1 MTILRFSLASA
12 LLTAAA
18 TVDAAPNPAPEVV
31 PAVQNWTG
39 AEGGVSLKHAALVVD
54 AKHRAQLEPVA
65 KQWAADLEAAG
76 LGKHPVRVAARAAK
90 GDIFL
95 TLSDSEKLP
104 NAESY
109 TLTVAAGAPV
119 VIAGKTRDGA
129 FYGTR
134 TLQQMLSND
143 RAALTVPC
151 GEIAD
156 FPTYRKR
163 MFMLDVG
170 RKATPFAVLK
180 DYIRLL
186 SYYKFNEFHLHLSDE
201 AFGGTYSGFRI
212 VSDVFPGL
220 ANTDVAY
227 TKKQIRELQDFAKAH
242 GVTVTPEIDMPGHSL
257 CFTKYWPEI
266 TLKDSTGRVYKDY
279 MDVTN
284 PKSIEYMKRLLDE
297 MIPLFDAPDFH
308 IGTDEY
314 RVGGPDRDKLHEAF
328 RQFINTM
335 NAHVRKHGK
344 NTRIWSGFE
353 HMKGTTEIDPTVIID
368 MWETDDA
375 KSQIAKGHKIINSNH
390 GRTYIVPG
398 AAYYGVSNAGIYNGW
413 EPWMVSGDNSKNP
426 AKDDPALLG
435 GKLHVWNDQGPTGWT
450 HPEIAHISRDS
461 LLAFGEKL
469 WGAKGSPEYRA
480 FLKRAEKHL
489 VVPGVT
495 VFDRPLG
502 AAIGVPGDAEITAK
516 GEFTLGSV
524 DEFKPLPWTGKFEEK
539 NLAHPWTLTF
549 EVMKTAETGKRGV
562 IFSSD
567 IAEIATDYTRSEE
580 VKSKDPATGKEVK
593 RKVAKTGPGVIRAVS
608 SFAPNR
614 ENEPGAAT
622 KADDVSR
629 VYAPQ
634 LPLNKWVK
642 VSIGGFAGKTV
653 VYIDGAK
660 VGESNNQTVCPL
672 DMLGSRAG
680 QSLVGKVRNIAIR
693 NRAPSDKDAARD
705 AGIPVPLNLADA
717 KPASASRSDTANG
730 FTADLLTDG
739 STDTRWSSGPGGA
752 PAWVQ
757 VDLGMPVPVSRV
769 RIHWESA
776 FAKKYRVE
784 VSTDG
789 DAWRSVAEGAGKAGS
804 TDASFGTATTRFV
817 RVAMESP
824 ATAWGFSIR
833 ELEVFPT
840 AE

>member
-1 MTILRFSLASA
+1 MSIARISLASA
-12 LLTAAA
+12 FLMAAA
-18 TVDAAPNPAPEVV
+18 AVDAAPNPAPEVV
-31 PAVQNWTG
+31 PAVQRWNG
-39 AEGGVSLKHAALVVD
+39 AEGVVSLKGAALVVD
-54 AKHRAQLEPVA
+54 ARHHAELEPVA
-65 KQWAADLEAAG
+65 HAWAADLEAAG
-76 LGKHPVRVAARAAK
+76 LGKHAVRVAASAGR

-95 TLSDSEKLP
+95 TLTGSDKLP

-109 TLTVAAGAPV
+109 TLTVASDAPV
-119 VIAGKTRDGA
+119 VIAGKTRAGA

-134 TLQQMLSND
+134 TLQQMLAND
-143 RAALTVPC
+143 KAALTAPC
-151 GEIAD
+151 GEVTD
-156 FPTYRKR
+156 FPTYRRR

-170 RKATPFAVLK
+170 RKATPFGVLK

-201 AFGGTYSGFRI
+201 AFGGTYTGFRI
-212 VSDVFPGL
+212 VSDTFPGL

-242 GVTVTPEIDMPGHSL
+242 GVTITPEIDMPGHSG

-353 HMKGTTEIDPTVIID
+353 HMKGTTEIDPSVIID

-375 KSQIAKGHKIINSNH
+375 KSQIAKGHKLINSNH

-398 AAYYGVSNAGIYNGW
+398 APYYGVSNAGIYNGW
-413 EPWMVSGDNSKNP
+413 EPWMVSGDNAKNP

-435 GKLHVWNDQGPTGWT
+435 GKLHVWNDQGPTGWN
-450 HPEIAHISRDS
+450 HAEIAHITRDS

-469 WGAKGSPEYRA
+469 WGTKGSPDYNA
-480 FLKRAEKHL
+480 FRKRAAKHL

-495 VFDRPLG
+495 VLDRPLG
-502 AAIGVPGDAEITAK
+502 APVGVPGDAELVAK
-516 GEFTLGSV
+516 DEFTLGSV
-524 DEFKPLPWTGKFEEK
+524 DEFKSLPWTGRFADK

-567 IAEIATDYTRSEE
+567 LMEIVTDYTRSEE

-593 RKVAKTGPGVIRAVS
+593 TEVAKTGFGVVRAAS
-608 SFAPNR
+608 SLLR
-614 ENEPGAAT
+614 DNEPGSAAHVDT
-622 KADDVSR
+622 PSR
-629 VYAPQ
+629 VYAPR
-634 LPLNKWVK
+634 LPLNQWVK
-642 VSIGGFAGKTV
+642 VSVGGFAGRTV
-653 VYIDGAK
+653 VYIDGEK

-672 DMLGSRAG
+672 DILGSRAG

-705 AGIPVPLNLADA
+705 AGIPVPVNLADA
-717 KPASASRSDTANG
+717 KPASASRSDTGHG

-757 VDLGMPVPVSRV
+757 VDLGMAVPVSRV
-769 RIHWESA
+769 RIHWEAA

-789 DAWRSVAEGAGKAGS
+789 DAWRPVADGAGRAGP

-817 RVAMESP
+817 RIAMESP
-824 ATAWGFSIR
+824 ATPWGFSIR
-833 ELEVFPT
+833 ELEIFPN